1 MYINW
6 YGQSSF
12 KIQNKEI
19 TILIDPYSSRQAG
32 LRGPNFKADIIIL
45 SQEDLSRQ
53 AKKDIKEGFLIDCPG
68 EYEIRGVFV
77 LGTKTKSNKIIYQI
91 EIDNLKIGYL
101 GDINQTLTDSEL
113 EKIDNADVLIIPVGD
128 KKSTLGVKEAAE
140 IIREIEPKVVVP
152 SCYQIP
158 GVKAQLEPLDKFLKE
173 LGTKKVET
181 DDKIKLSRKD
191 LPETGTKVIVLKTS

>member
-113 EKIDNADVLIIPVGD
+113 EKIDNTDVLIIPVGD

-181 DDKIKLSRKD
+181 DDKIKLTKKE